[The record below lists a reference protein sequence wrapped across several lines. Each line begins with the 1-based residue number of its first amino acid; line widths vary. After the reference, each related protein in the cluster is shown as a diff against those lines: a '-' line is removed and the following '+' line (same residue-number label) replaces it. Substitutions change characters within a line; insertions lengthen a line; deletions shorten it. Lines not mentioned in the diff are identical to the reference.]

1 MLWGNI
7 PTEVKGIFSN
17 YEMNLLQV
25 CKSEQYC
32 VQNEDVKTVFD
43 ISRKIYEEDFDG
55 IKNLYKDRD
64 VKAELAAV
72 IGKITN
78 SSYIM
83 EQAMD
88 GREAVNMCT
97 ALENLRKQGIEQGV
111 EQGIQLEK
119 I

>member
-1 MLWGNI
+1 M
-7 PTEVKGIFSN
+7 
-17 YEMNLLQV
+17 
-25 CKSEQYC
+25 
-32 VQNEDVKTVFD
+32 
-43 ISRKIYEEDFDG
+43 
-55 IKNLYKDRD
+55 
-64 VKAELAAV
+64 KAELAAV